1 MLNLWL
7 VAKHEF
13 RKKAGNR
20 KFILTTLGF
29 PLALILIMGVTI
41 AITIGFSQDD
51 RPVGYVDQAGILNAS
66 VLKMEGEQG
75 SSIQMVPFQDAA
87 SAKAALTKKE
97 LQAVFIIPSDYL
109 TTRGVTLYYAGKAP
123 DASIRAQFNR
133 FILASLTSKIP
144 ENIRARLID
153 APKLTVRSMDG
164 SKELNQGRILEIIL
178 PFAAGFI
185 LAFSVMISA
194 GTLLQV
200 VADEK
205 ENRTIE
211 ILITTLS
218 PEQII
223 GGKIVGL
230 LAVSL
235 TQLTIWGIALAGC
248 IFIGSRFFEA
258 LQQFQIP
265 WTFLLIIGLFF
276 IPTFTLIAGVMT
288 SIGGSVAETSQGQQ
302 IAGLINML
310 FMLPFF
316 FSALMVI
323 RPDSPLVVALT
334 IFPTTAF
341 TTIALRWGFS
351 VIPAWQLILSWILL
365 AACALLSIWA
375 SSRIFRLGMLRYGK
389 SLDFRTA
396 LSSLWSKI

>member
-7 VAKHEF
+7 MAKHEY
-13 RKKAGNR
+13 RKKVGNR
-20 KFILTTLGF
+20 KFLFTTLGL
-29 PLALILIMGVTI
+29 PLALILILGVTI
-41 AITIGFSQDD
+41 VITIGFSKDD
-51 RPVGYVDQAGILNAS
+51 RPVGYVDQAGILDAS
-66 VLKMEGEQG
+66 VLKMNAEQDNPVK
-75 SSIQMVPFQDAA
+75 MVPFPDTATA
-87 SAKAALTKKE
+87 EAALTRKD
-97 LQAVFIIPSDYL
+97 LQAVFVIPSNYL
-109 TTRGVTLYYAGKAP
+109 TTRGMTLYYNGKAP
-123 DASIRAQFNR
+123 DASIRSQFNR
-133 FILASLTSKIP
+133 FILASLTTKIP
-144 ENIRARLID
+144 ENIRTRLID
-153 APKLTVRSMDG
+153 TPKLTVRSMDG
-164 SKELNQGRILEIIL
+164 SKEMNQGRILEIIL

-223 GGKIVGL
+223 GGKILGL

-248 IFIGSRFFEA
+248 IFIGSRFFEM

-265 WTFLLIIGLFF
+265 WAFLLMIGLFF
-276 IPTFTLIAGVMT
+276 IPTFTLIAGLMT
-288 SIGGSVAETSQGQQ
+288 SIGGSVTETSQGQQ
-302 IAGLINML
+302 IAGLINIL

-323 RPDSPLVVALT
+323 QPNSPLVVALT
-334 IFPTTAF
+334 LFPTTAF

-351 VIPAWQLILSWILL
+351 VIPVWQLILSWILL
-365 AACALLSIWA
+365 VACALLSIWA

-389 SLDFRTA
+389 GLDFHTA
-396 LSSLWSKI
+396 IASLWSKA